1 MTTDDLSEH
10 DAFDT
15 VDIINH
21 HPTTRIS
28 YKAKIEWWQNEINGN
43 ERCSKCWLRN
53 SSECNIC
60 YCSQIDE
67 MAFNIPQSTS
77 ITPINMCIYYH
88 YQEIGRSANTAHIF
102 ESLSSSH
109 LNRSQSFSSRLM
121 FGDIEKELELIQK
134 LNNEQDTNTL
144 ETCIL
149 YPSTDSIPISQ
160 WANNRPNKTSPI
172 NIITLDGTYPQASRQ
187 YKYLKATLK
196 ILYNKELPVVK
207 LHLDPNKP
215 TASALLGIQSQP
227 GVHKLCSYQAMVMA
241 MQQAG
246 ESEGIHIT
254 ILHTHTTVAL
264 TIYALITSYMCT
276 HSYRA
281 M

>member
-1 MTTDDLSEH
+1 MTTDDLSEIE
-10 DAFDT
+10 AFDT
-15 VDIINH
+15 GDIINH

-28 YKAKIEWWQNEINGN
+28 YKAKIEWWQNEVDSN

-60 YCSQIDE
+60 FCSQIDE
-67 MAFNIPQSTS
+67 MAMNIPQSTS
-77 ITPINMCIYYH
+77 VHTPINTCIYYH
-88 YQEIGRSANTAHIF
+88 YQEIGRSANTAHMF
-102 ESLSSSH
+102 EALSSSTF
-109 LNRSQSFSSRLM
+109 NPSQSFSSRLM

-134 LNNEQDTNTL
+134 LNDEQYTNTL

-149 YPSTDSIPISQ
+149 YPSTDSVPISQ
-160 WANNRPNKTSPI
+160 WVNGRPNKTSPI

-207 LHLDPNKP
+207 LDLDPNKP

-246 ESEGIHIT
+246 ESEGMY
-254 ILHTHTTVAL
+254 L
-264 TIYALITSYMCT
+264 TN
-276 HSYRA
+276 
-281 M
+281 